1 MLGSRREARRS
12 RRRQGRRA
20 ACQEPGPRSRR
31 SRREARRSSRR
42 QGRRTTCQVISH
54 TTE

>member
-20 ACQEPGPRSRR
+20 ACQEPG
-31 SRREARRSSRR
+31 AR
-42 QGRRTTCQVISH
+42 GRRAACQVISH